1 MADRSNKFGNIPD
14 TDAWEAVGEDMMAGM
29 ASGILS
35 AEAEVLAAIR
45 SVAKQAE
52 TAVKEYYDI
61 PSSSGLMR
69 EEVGAMISRGIAEGI
84 LSGAGFVNRALET
97 VVAGAER
104 IRRTENG
111 AGGNRSVTQ
120 NIYLRDSDSSPYKTA
135 RRIRRES
142 EAMFR
147 N

>member
-1 MADRSNKFGNIPD
+1 MADRSNMFGNLPD
-14 TDAWEAVGEDMMAGM
+14 TGVWEAVGEDMMAEM
-29 ASGILS
+29 ASGISS
-35 AEAEVLAAIR
+35 AGTEVLAAIR

-61 PSSSGLMR
+61 RSPSGLMR
-69 EEVGAMISRGIAEGI
+69 EEVGVMISRGIAEGI

-97 VVAGAER
+97 VGAGAER

-111 AGGNRSVTQ
+111 AAGNRSVTQ